1 MVEITVLGVQAIM
14 KGLKDVADR
23 LGDSLSLSVGFLEGG
38 IYTDGT
44 SVAEVAMFQEYG
56 TRTIPPRPFM
66 RKTIATHGEE
76 WAGNAAQLLRENN
89 LDLSIVAPLMGELIK
104 GQIQQSIVE
113 FTEPP
118 NAPSTIRK
126 KGFNKPLIDTGHML
140 RSVDY
145 NVDI

>member
-1 MVEITVLGVQAIM
+1 MVEVTVLGVQAIM

-23 LGDSLSLSVGFLEGG
+23 LGDSPSLSVGFLEGAT
-38 IYTDGT
+38 YADGT
-44 SVAEVAMFQEYG
+44 SVAEVATFQEYG
-56 TRTIPPRPFM
+56 TRSIPPRPFM
-66 RKTIATHGEE
+66 RNTIKEHGGE

-113 FTEPP
+113 FTDPP